1 MDTEQPKSSDFTG
14 DFEAAHSAL
23 IIDANFASTKIA
35 IGRIFILENDRIEPS
50 EDEKIKRF
58 GLSPEE
64 ISALPEDALE
74 SIKEVYKAEQ
84 TERFNDA
91 RDRTIVTYENYLSD
105 ADNAMIEVRDIAVG
119 SLGAEVGMVKD
130 PHIQEEAVKRIQE
143 GASAEVALDEV
154 YEDRLERFRK
164 MDDPYFKKMVVEIE
178 QQRATMQHHLHP
190 DKTLATLDNI
200 QEGTL
205 LVSPTFPLHALSSF
219 RDRDTGQTLV
229 NGTITDAGSLES
241 HGAILIT
248 GMGIPY
254 ARISKVEMARMKN
267 GDMAIMDGESGK
279 ILLHPNKT
287 VIEEYEQRI
296 EAQNNQSEAL
306 LNKSSK
312 KKTVITTDGVK
323 INVHANFALSDEAY
337 DLKEAN
343 PVGIGLYRTEIA
355 ASMRDNSVNAK
366 TWANI
371 FKHNMAAAD
380 AKGKDYISTT
390 IRTIDLAGDKS
401 DLPKAERET
410 LEAKMTKEQMRGIV
424 LLQQELVEEGYKS
437 KLKVMVPTIASNEE
451 MISFQKMMDD
461 QAEDLGVKSIKLGC
475 MVEVPSLLT
484 ELDKLDVA
492 FMSVGSNDL
501 IHSILGID
509 RYDSE
514 SILKKDPTNQ
524 AVLKALSEVTR
535 VGQEREIPV
544 SICGDMASDPKYTA
558 LLIGAGFTNVSAKVD
573 SIPVVKEIAS
583 RVNTDEAEQL
593 FDVLLDTE
601 TRAGREA
608 ILADYNARL
617 GLTPDGKIDM
627 NWQPPENDWALAVT

>member
-64 ISALPEDALE
+64 ISALPTDALE

-200 QEGTL
+200 QEDTL

-279 ILLHPNKT
+279 LLLHPNKT

-323 INVHANFALSDEAY
+323 INVHANFALSDEAH

-355 ASMRDNSVNAK
+355 ASMRDNSINAK
-366 TWANI
+366 TWAKI

-380 AKGKDYISTT
+380 AKGKDYIGTT

-424 LLQQELVEEGYKS
+424 LLQKELAEEGCKS

-461 QAEDLGVKSIKLGC
+461 QAEDLGGKSIKLGC

-535 VGQEREIPV
+535 VGQEREVPV

-608 ILADYNARL
+608 ILTDYNARL

-627 NWQPPENDWALAVT
+627 NWQPPESDWELAVT